1 MCLVLYLEE
10 GDPLVSLELAILGL
24 LGERP
29 RSGYELKTRCFNGP
43 LRPLWAADQA
53 QIYRTL
59 DRLAQSGHVSST
71 RERQTGRPD
80 RRLYEITS
88 AGREVLG
95 SRLAEHLP
103 VVNPRDPFLLHLY
116 FGGSLPDETLLEM
129 LEERRAH
136 HAAQIAV
143 LESTAAGLEA
153 ENTSSRVAVLRQTA
167 FDGAAERERA
177 LVRWLDDCIH
187 ALNEGALP
195 DPQAAAEIGK
205 RHAMGAKPS

>member
-1 MCLVLYLEE
+1 M
-10 GDPLVSLELAILGL
+10 SLELAILGL

-29 RSGYELKTRCFNGP
+29 SSGYELKTRCFNGP

-59 DRLAQSGHVSST
+59 DRLARSGHVSST
-71 RERQTGRPD
+71 RRRQTGRPD
-80 RRLYEITS
+80 SRLYEITA
-88 AGREVLG
+88 AGREALS

-103 VVNPRDPFLLHLY
+103 VVHPKDPLLLHLY
-116 FGGSLPDETLLEM
+116 FGGSLPDEKLLEM

-136 HAAQIAV
+136 HMAQLAE

-153 ENTSSRVAVLRQTA
+153 ESTSSRVAVLRQTA

-177 LVRWLDDCIH
+177 LVRWLDDCIY
-187 ALNEGALP
+187 ALDEGALP
-195 DPQAAAEIGK
+195 DPRAAVEIGK
-205 RHAMGAKPS
+205 RRAMGAKPS